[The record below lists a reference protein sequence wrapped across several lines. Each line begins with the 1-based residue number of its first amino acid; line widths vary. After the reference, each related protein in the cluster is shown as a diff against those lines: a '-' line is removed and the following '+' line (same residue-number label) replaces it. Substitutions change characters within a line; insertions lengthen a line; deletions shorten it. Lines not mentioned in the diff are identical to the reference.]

1 MVNIKNDEIIKSVI
15 REDYSNLT
23 GEQIDKVCSKIS
35 DSNKQDSCYDQLDGT
50 RSSGKSDSLTSRYW
64 KAVSKGYEG
73 TIEEYE
79 QRESFWTSAIDT
91 SSKVGS
97 FLGGLLTQT
106 KPSDEKVE
114 VGTTNK
120 EDEAKKPMSLG
131 VKIGIGLGVLAL
143 AGGVIY
149 FIKKRG

>member
-1 MVNIKNDEIIKSVI
+1 MSSC
-15 REDYSNLT
+15 RENYLNAT
-23 GEQIDKVCSKIS
+23 GEEIYNICSKIS
-35 DSNKQDSCYDQLDGT
+35 DDDKQDSCYDQLDGT
-50 RSSGKSDSLTSRYW
+50 RSSGKSDSVTSRYW
-64 KAVSKGYEG
+64 KAVSKGYKG
-73 TIEEYE
+73 TIDEFKEE
-79 QRESFWTSAIDT
+79 RESFWTSAIDT

-106 KPSDEKVE
+106 KPSDDKVE

-120 EDEAKKPMSLG
+120 EDKAKKPMSLG